1 MQPCCYSHKFVLPCR
16 TVNLVSCYHILYFRC
31 SCILRDVVSSSLSC
45 YQVYFHMIVSNFTG
59 LTCFCF
65 IIMCHLLLQDGQR
78 AEVWL
83 VFHMLLGKF
92 YIPSSN
98 YWFCAYFAKCSYLI
112 FFPLFLQAVP
122 HSVLRFGGSCTS
134 TCLQRKIS
142 HVSFFLFFHSFYLTC
157 YLMYLIII
165 LWQ

>member
-45 YQVYFHMIVSNFTG
+45 YEVYFHMIVSNFTG

-112 FFPLFLQAVP
+112 FFSMQFHILFCVLAAVAPPLVFKGKSL
-122 HSVLRFGGSCTS
+122 TS
-134 TCLQRKIS
+134 
-142 HVSFFLFFHSFYLTC
+142 VSFYSF
-157 YLMYLIII
+157 IPFI
-165 LWQ
+165 